1 MCSGSVTWQGATTTC
16 MHEGLQETGCGYQH
30 HQLSGVTKSLDET
43 PTEIQEAEAI
53 TSLHVRASAHA
64 FPGMAPISDL
74 RDVLLSPLPAPLLQ
88 DPAGWSAYPVV
99 VQRSS
104 GGGHHAARSTQP
116 WWRAAHR
123 RSPPVLGSGRTPLTT
138 TGGASAPRFQPGY
151 RGAMWEPAGERS
163 EAGHTFLPPRP
174 HLSAE
179 SRQPILP
186 SVPAFYWGD
195 SWS

>member
-1 MCSGSVTWQGATTTC
+1 MPT
-16 MHEGLQETGCGYQH
+16 H
-30 HQLSGVTKSLDET
+30 SLAWHPYLT
-43 PTEIQEAEAI
+43 LGTYCCHP
-53 TSLHVRASAHA
+53 
-64 FPGMAPISDL
+64 F
-74 RDVLLSPLPAPLLQ
+74 LLQ

-151 RGAMWEPAGERS
+151 RGAKWEPAGERS

-186 SVPAFYWGD
+186 SVPTFYWGD
-195 SWS
+195 SWSKKLLMDSDEEG